1 VRSDVS
7 TRADLVESSPVAP
20 EREERKFRPDVQGL
34 RAVAV
39 LLVLLYHANWT
50 VVSGGY
56 VGVDVF
62 FVISG
67 FVITGVLLR
76 ERGSSGRT
84 SLRSF
89 YGRRARRIIPAAT
102 LVILATVVATYVF
115 LGVLAGDR
123 TAVDGRWAAIF
134 LVNFHFASEGTNYL
148 AAQNLPS
155 PLQNFW
161 SLSVEEQFYLVYPT
175 LFLLLAAVRTR
186 ISLRTRL
193 AIGLVVVMIASFAL
207 SVTQT
212 NSNPTVAYFSPFT
225 RAWELALGGLVAVG
239 TQWLLKLPAR
249 IGVAATWL
257 GLGAVI
263 ISAVTLTSQSAYPG
277 SLVAIPVIG
286 AAMIIAGGTVASRS
300 GAESLLGF
308 VPLGWIGNMSYSL
321 YLWHWPILIIAAEYQ
336 DKTSLTFAQ
345 NLPWI
350 GVAFVLSIISYQIV
364 ENPIRHSK
372 FIRRNRWAS
381 LTLGVVLIV
390 VTVVGTTLVVDRE
403 SAGGVSLAKDKI
415 TAGTTTQV
423 AQLVAAAP
431 QIQKLPIDLT
441 PDLVQAPQDYGAV
454 RGPCNPGVTQLSV
467 PSCVFGDPNGKKTM
481 VLYGDSHAQMWFQA
495 MNNIA
500 IAAHWRLVILGKGYC
515 MANHYPPRSQL
526 GDNAVIELCQT
537 WQSFAY
543 KRIRQLKPNLVVI
556 TQEVQTAPDRRPYTA
571 AQWQQALERTI
582 HRLSS
587 PQTKFIVLGNIP
599 KLKFSPPDCL
609 AQHPSAIQICST
621 HRPLYPSAYEQAE
634 LHGVT
639 AMGGRYISVTP
650 WFCSTRC
657 TSVVGHY
664 ELYLNEL
671 HVTQTYTLFL
681 QNVLA
686 QQLDLARY

>member
-1 VRSDVS
+1 MCISACWRVTAPRWTDVGLHLLGQLPFCFG
-7 TRADLVESSPVAP
+7 RHQLPRGPKPPVTPP
-20 EREERKFRPDVQGL
+20 E
-34 RAVAV
+34 
-39 LLVLLYHANWT
+39 LLVLVGGGAVLSGLPHPLLVARSRPHAHLSPYPPGHRT
-50 VVSGGY
+50 CRGDDRVVC
-56 VGVDVF
+56 
-62 FVISG
+62 
-67 FVITGVLLR
+67 
-76 ERGSSGRT
+76 
-84 SLRSF
+84 
-89 YGRRARRIIPAAT
+89 
-102 LVILATVVATYVF
+102 LVS
-115 LGVLAGDR
+115 DS
-123 TAVDGRWAAIF
+123 D
-134 LVNFHFASEGTNYL
+134 
-148 AAQNLPS
+148 
-155 PLQNFW
+155 
-161 SLSVEEQFYLVYPT
+161 
-175 LFLLLAAVRTR
+175 
-186 ISLRTRL
+186 
-193 AIGLVVVMIASFAL
+193 
-207 SVTQT
+207 

-239 TQWLLKLPAR
+239 TQWLLKVPAR

-286 AAMIIAGGTVASRS
+286 AAMIIVGGTVASRS

-495 MNNIA
+495 MNNMYRGA
-500 IAAHWRLVILGKGYC
+500 LAPGHLGEG
-515 MANHYPPRSQL
+515 
-526 GDNAVIELCQT
+526 V
-537 WQSFAY
+537 
-543 KRIRQLKPNLVVI
+543 
-556 TQEVQTAPDRRPYTA
+556 
-571 AQWQQALERTI
+571 
-582 HRLSS
+582 
-587 PQTKFIVLGNIP
+587 
-599 KLKFSPPDCL
+599 
-609 AQHPSAIQICST
+609 
-621 HRPLYPSAYEQAE
+621 
-634 LHGVT
+634 LHGEPLSP
-639 AMGGRYISVTP
+639 A
-650 WFCSTRC
+650 
-657 TSVVGHY
+657 
-664 ELYLNEL
+664 
-671 HVTQTYTLFL
+671 
-681 QNVLA
+681 
-686 QQLDLARY
+686 